1 MRGSP
6 SRGTGARDHFLTW
19 YFTGPLGHFVAGF
32 ADWVQLLSRYAWA
45 RARGRSLS

>member
-1 MRGSP
+1 V
-6 SRGTGARDHFLTW
+6 RDRAVSDRALTW

-32 ADWVQLLSRYAWA
+32 ADWAQLLRRYAWA